1 MRLGS
6 RLSGRWPHTCIHFS
20 QEATMTKVAVI
31 ILHIV
36 STQTGGWNGLEMSS
50 TGIFCQYHS
59 TPFLISQGSSW
70 PQMILVVW
78 WRKLWMCVQT
88 GTTLGSSSKWEL
100 QNWKASAHRPVP
112 PKFSSEKCLT
122 FGWGLVMILAGWLLL
137 MLLGAEVL
145 EQIDWLVLWSKNTA
159 WWRKLKWTGVCLSL
173 AAYLQLMSLHLQ
185 CLSQWYPPYNHG
197 WLTWKEVSENV
208 LDPEFV
214 TS

>member
-137 MLLGAEVL
+137 MLLGPKC
-145 EQIDWLVLWSKNTA
+145 WSKSIGWYFEAKTLPGGGN
-159 WWRKLKWTGVCLSL
+159 WSEQVYVC
-173 AAYLQLMSLHLQ
+173 
-185 CLSQWYPPYNHG
+185 P
-197 WLTWKEVSENV
+197 WLPTCN
-208 LDPEFV
+208 
-214 TS
+214 